1 MKLGKNKSGTKSI
14 LRGKKAGNVSVKR
27 LLIYLIT
34 TVVVLFSLVAVL
46 VFTQIAVDANRIQR
60 VQLESVAS
68 SYAGQIGELARS
80 YRQSLALQAKD
91 PEIQRLL
98 RSGDAAAIEQREQ
111 MLGYV
116 FPEAIRIKFFRSSV
130 VPAPDKSMTPPLSF
144 ACIDL
149 LRKAAES
156 GKTVLIEVHSFRQ
169 PEQHID
175 VVQPVLG
182 LDGRPVGSLML
193 TLSFNSFKQILG
205 RLSMA
210 NAYVELQQENDRGQ
224 ITTFTH
230 RGVADLK
237 TSGNSYLADIPGTR
251 WRIAYW
257 PPETGGVSG
266 GLGALIYWLGFI
278 GAILIMCLVAVLL
291 YARLMKAMNRD
302 QVTIIKIIK
311 DIRDNA
317 VATRYPVSLV
327 EFAGLIGQ
335 VQLMARDLTGR
346 KSNVPSQGKGPKNTR
361 VRPGAGDT
369 QSLSGDLTTDA
380 LEVEELVDAA
390 SASKLPEEIFRA
402 YDIRGI
408 AGKTLTQEIVLD
420 IGRAIGSETK
430 HQGLSKIVVAR
441 DGRLSG
447 PELMNALVHG
457 LRSTGM
463 QVLELGQVPTPVLYF
478 ATHYLGNGSGVMLT
492 GSHNPPDYNGLKIM
506 IGGQT
511 LHGETIKALRERIL
525 SGRLVQ
531 GEGENQSLDVVP
543 SYIERITSDVR
554 LERPMKVVIDC
565 GNGVAGM
572 MAPQLFRSLNCEVI
586 ELFCEVDGN
595 FPNHHPDPSKPENLV
610 ALIRAVT
617 EHKADL
623 GIAFDGDGDR
633 LGVVDSDGKI
643 IWPDRF
649 LMLMARDVLMR
660 QPGSQ
665 IIYDVKCSR
674 HLAGYISEH
683 GGDPLMWKTGHSF
696 IKAKMLETDAQLA
709 GEMSG
714 HVFFKERWFG
724 FDDGLY
730 AAARLLEILSAEEQS
745 STRVFAELPEDVST
759 PELSIELSE
768 GEQFRLMQKLID
780 TAKFGGAKIIT
791 IDGLRVEFEDGW
803 GLVRASNTTPTLV
816 LRFEAESA
824 EALSRIQQLF
834 RDHLLSVKA
843 DMTIPF

>member
-1 MKLGKNKSGTKSI
+1 MKPGKKKSGTKSI
-14 LRGKKAGNVSVKR
+14 LHSKKTGSVSIKR
-27 LLIYLIT
+27 LLIYLIS

-46 VFTQIAVDANRIQR
+46 VFSQIAVDASRIQH

-91 PEIQRLL
+91 PEIQRMLH
-98 RSGDAAAIEQREQ
+98 SGDDIAIKQREQ
-111 MLGYV
+111 MLSYV
-116 FPEAIRIKFFRSSV
+116 FPEAIRIKFFRSTDELS
-130 VPAPDKSMTPPLSF
+130 PDKSLNPPISY

-149 LRKAAES
+149 LRKAADS
-156 GKTVLIEVHSFRQ
+156 GKALLIEVHSFGR

-224 ITTFTH
+224 ISTFTH
-230 RGVADLK
+230 RGAADLK
-237 TSGNSYLADIPGTR
+237 NSGDPYLAKIPGTR

-257 PPETGGVSG
+257 SPETGGVSG
-266 GLGALIYWLGFI
+266 GLGALVYWLGFI
-278 GAILIMCLVAVLL
+278 GAILLVCLVAVLL

-302 QVTIIKIIK
+302 HVTIIKIIK
-311 DIRDNA
+311 DIRDNS

-346 KSNVPSQGKGPKNTR
+346 KSTAPQAGKAAKKTQARSAASDIQG
-361 VRPGAGDT
+361 
-369 QSLSGDLTTDA
+369 LSGDLTTDA
-380 LEVEELVDAA
+380 LEVEELADAA
-390 SASKLPEEIFRA
+390 SASRLPEEIFRA

-408 AGKTLTQEIVLD
+408 VGKTLTQEIVLD
-420 IGRAIGSETK
+420 IGRAIGSEVK
-430 HQGLSKIVVAR
+430 HQGLNKIVVAR
-441 DGRLSG
+441 DGRMSG

-457 LRSTGM
+457 LQSTGL
-463 QVLELGQVPTPVLYF
+463 QVLELGQAPTPVLYF

-506 IGGQT
+506 IGGLT
-511 LHGETIKALRERIL
+511 LHGDTIKALRERIL

-531 GEGENQSLDVVP
+531 GDGETQTLDVVP
-543 SYIERITSDVR
+543 SYIERISSDVR
-554 LERPMKVVIDC
+554 LERPMKIVIDC

-610 ALIRAVT
+610 ALIRTVN

-660 QPGSQ
+660 QPGSK
-665 IIYDVKCSR
+665 IIYDVKCTR
-674 HLAGYISEH
+674 HLASYISEH

-724 FDDGLY
+724 FDDALY

-745 STRVFAELPEDVST
+745 STQVFAGLPEDVST

-768 GEQFRLMQKLID
+768 GEQFRMMQKLID
-780 TAKFGGAKIIT
+780 TAKFGGAKLIT

-824 EALSRIQQLF
+824 ESLSRIQQLF